1 MRSRAMTMVMT
12 NDYDGRPGRTKTEP
26 RMTGLKG
33 LILAGEHDSFNARNR
48 SRVNGLRLPIVCV
61 ISADSAFSG

>member
-12 NDYDGRPGRTKTEP
+12 NDYDGRPGKTKTEP

-33 LILAGEHDSFNARNR
+33 LILAGEHEGFNDCNR
-48 SRVNGLRLPIVCV
+48 SRANGLRLQIVCV